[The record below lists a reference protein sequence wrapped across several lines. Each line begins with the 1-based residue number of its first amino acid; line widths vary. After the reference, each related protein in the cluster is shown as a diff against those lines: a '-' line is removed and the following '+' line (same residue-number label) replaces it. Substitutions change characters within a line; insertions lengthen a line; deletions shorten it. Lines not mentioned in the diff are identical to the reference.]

1 MSEPGRPDALLV
13 GRVVG
18 VFGLRGDVKVAASL
32 FEIQPGVRLTA
43 RDARGAEREVIVS
56 AVRPGKGHL
65 RVLFEGV
72 SDANGAEELR
82 GMTLHAPISAL
93 PPLPANAYREAE
105 LVGMR
110 VTDERLGDLGDVVG
124 IAHYPG
130 SDMLVVG
137 PKRLLVPMLE
147 AYGVQVNR
155 AARTIATT
163 LPPGF
168 EELL

>member
-1 MSEPGRPDALLV
+1 MLV

-18 VFGLRGDVKVAASL
+18 VFGLRGDVKVAASV
-32 FEIQPGVRLTA
+32 FELQPGVRLSG
-43 RDARGAEREVIVS
+43 RDREGAERELVVRT
-56 AVRPGKGHL
+56 VRPAKGHL
-65 RVLFEGV
+65 RVLFEGIA
-72 SDANGAEELR
+72 DATAAEQLR
-82 GMTLHAPISAL
+82 GMTLHASLAAL

-110 VTDERLGDLGDVVG
+110 VTDARLGELGEVIG

-137 PKRLLVPMLE
+137 AKRILVPMLE
-147 AYGVQVNR
+147 AYGVEVDK
-155 AARTIATT
+155 ATRTIRTT

-168 EELL
+168 EQLL

>member
-1 MSEPGRPDALLV
+1 
-13 GRVVG
+13 VVG

-32 FEIQPGVRLTA
+32 FEVQPGVRVTA
-43 RDARGAEREVIVS
+43 RDDKGAERELIVS
-56 AVRPGKGHL
+56 VVRPAKGHL

-72 SDANGAEELR
+72 ADANAAEALR
-82 GMTLHAPISAL
+82 GMTLHAPLSAL
-93 PPLPANAYREAE
+93 PALPANAYREAE

-110 VTDERLGDLGDVVG
+110 VMDARLGELGQVVG

-147 AYGVQVNR
+147 AYGVRVDR
-155 AARTIATT
+155 ASRTILTA
-163 LPPGF
+163 LPIGF
-168 EELL
+168 EELI